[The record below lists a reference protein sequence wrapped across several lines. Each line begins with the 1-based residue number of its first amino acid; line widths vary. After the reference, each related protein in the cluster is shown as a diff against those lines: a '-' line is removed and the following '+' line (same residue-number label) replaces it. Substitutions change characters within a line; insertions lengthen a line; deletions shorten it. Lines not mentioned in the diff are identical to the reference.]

1 MLELILALAL
11 LPTLAISIWDR
22 VVAGM
27 VPKAWLIYRAT
38 GLVGTP
44 VHELSHLLACVLFGL
59 RVDEVAL
66 YRPRAESGVLGY
78 VYFSYNPR
86 SWVHALGCAVQGV
99 APLLLSGAIA
109 VYALELTRS
118 PGRPDQGMLP
128 LLGWCWELAGMT
140 VQSFAALATRS
151 VEGAGIAA
159 ALLMVCMHGIPSV
172 QDVKVG
178 LRGLIFFI
186 VLVLILGLIYEMYW
200 LLGSPLGP
208 QVNVWIRFL
217 AGEFERGLWWALHG
231 GVLTM
236 TLAVLGSLLL
246 IVFPA
251 GVFSLVSAA
260 RRRAGR
266 VA

>member
-1 MLELILALAL
+1 MLELILMLAL
-11 LPTLAISIWDR
+11 LPTLAISLWDR
-22 VVAGM
+22 VVASM

-59 RVDEVAL
+59 RVDEVAF

-86 SWVHALGCAVQGV
+86 SWVHTLGCAVQGV

-109 VYALELTRS
+109 VYALDLTRS

-140 VQSFAALATRS
+140 LQAFAERATS
-151 VEGAGIAA
+151 SLEGAGIAA
-159 ALLMVCMHGIPSV
+159 ALLLVCMHGIPSV

-178 LRGLIFFI
+178 LRGLIFLV
-186 VLVLILGLIYEMYW
+186 VLVLGLGLLYEVYW
-200 LLGSPLGP
+200 LLGSPLGQ
-208 QVNVWIRFL
+208 QVNIWLRFL
-217 AGEFERGLWWALHG
+217 AGEFERGLWWGLHG

-246 IVFPA
+246 IIFPA
-251 GVFSLVSAA
+251 GVFSLICAA